1 MEEVTDDVIESL
13 SELMMVSMVFEGCGQ
28 YEDVVGTFGGC
39 VGKLKKEFIVW
50 VGIPEVV
57 VANIEAVEVPIL
69 ES

>member
-13 SELMMVSMVFEGCGQ
+13 SELMMVSMVLEDCGQ
-28 YEDVVGTFGGC
+28 YEDDVGAFGGC
-39 VGKLKKEFIVW
+39 GGKLRKEFIVW

-57 VANIEAVEVPIL
+57 VANVEAVEVPIL